1 MENVCTDPETFSQ
14 AVSVPAVSLTWQL
27 ADFNVFAVYRWRL
40 SWLSVLWFSYGCL
53 RQAAGW
59 GWLQG
64 LTATPAIV
72 QLGETGPSNM
82 AVCQAWLLLLHV
94 C

>member
-1 MENVCTDPETFSQ
+1 MVTLVHFHTKRFFDTTEIKCG
-14 AVSVPAVSLTWQL
+14 
-27 ADFNVFAVYRWRL
+27 
-40 SWLSVLWFSYGCL
+40 YGCL